1 MTSPTTPSSTA
12 VAGALPCLYYRELPE
27 ANLWIVKGQEFI
39 YEIKSQEFPERG
51 RRDRRG
57 GSHGRV
63 EGSAKTKMTGQ
74 AKKGMAHGLT
84 LLTMRRNGEYRLGA
98 KTSQGVLDVKQAAE
112 ILKMYSPATLDDML
126 QNEEGASVQAV
137 VEAAM
142 KSAAVKKAFL
152 KEEAIEYGPL
162 VTRPEKIVC
171 VGLNYRKHAEEIKL
185 PIPKQPVLFNKY
197 NNALLRHGGTL
208 KLPSA
213 VAKKFDYEIELV
225 IVMGKAARDVSE
237 KDALSYVAGYAT
249 GNDFSARD
257 LQIETGGQ
265 WMVGKTSDG
274 FAPLG
279 PYFVT
284 AEQVNPDNLNI
295 ECRVNGETRQSSNTN
310 DLVFNCSQI
319 ISFTSARISL
329 RPGDIIFTGTPG
341 GVIFNG
347 VANGI
352 ATRKEKWD
360 WLKAGDKIA
369 CSIEQLGELKFDL
382 A

>member
-1 MTSPTTPSSTA
+1 MKSNRRSFLKGAGAIGA
-12 VAGALPCLYYRELPE
+12 VAAM
-27 ANLWIVKGQEFI
+27 
-39 YEIKSQEFPERG
+39 
-51 RRDRRG
+51 G
-57 GSHGRV
+57 GLKAVST
-63 EGSAKTKMTGQ
+63 ETKMASS
-74 AKKGMAHGLT
+74 AKKGMARGLT
-84 LLTMRRNGEYRLGA
+84 LLTMRRDGEYRLGA
-98 KTSQGVLDVKQAAE
+98 KTSNGILDVKAAAE
-112 ILKMYSPATLDDML
+112 TLKMYSPATLDDML

-197 NNALLRHGGTL
+197 NNALLHHGGTI

-237 KDALSYVAGYAT
+237 RDALSYVAGYAT

-265 WMVGKTSDG
+265 WMVGKTPDG

-284 AEQVNPDNLNI
+284 AEQVNPDNLNL

-319 ISFTSARISL
+319 ISYTSARISL

-341 GVIFNG
+341 GVIYNG

-369 CSIEQLGELKFDL
+369 CSLEKLGELKFDL